1 MRTNTAVDELE
12 ISVDQSV
19 ARAESKNSQG
29 LYNFNEGFCDI
40 VDASFKLEDSPLCN
54 IDWKLSGFCFV
65 LFDPKEIRLNKYGTF
80 NGYKIVV
87 LYLESVMKE
96 ACVQTMKEEQQLC
109 KLLGWWKP
117 LFVLSTTKA
126 TIKTHESNQPHACSS

>member
-54 IDWKLSGFCFV
+54 ID
-65 LFDPKEIRLNKYGTF
+65 
-80 NGYKIVV
+80 
-87 LYLESVMKE
+87 
-96 ACVQTMKEEQQLC
+96 
-109 KLLGWWKP
+109 
-117 LFVLSTTKA
+117 
-126 TIKTHESNQPHACSS
+126 